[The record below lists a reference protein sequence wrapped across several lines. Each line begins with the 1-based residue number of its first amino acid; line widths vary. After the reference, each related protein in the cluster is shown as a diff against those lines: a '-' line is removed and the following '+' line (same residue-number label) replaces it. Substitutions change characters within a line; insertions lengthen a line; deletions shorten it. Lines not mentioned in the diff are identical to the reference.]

1 MRKWERRE
9 LSVLKIRFMLFTEQE
24 DMLWGGRWRVQFR
37 KMYIWDACISSRFW
51 DILSWSSGINFGILG
66 TEIML
71 YWWGNLKRLYA
82 EREKEGSRTD
92 DQGITKSRA
101 ELAEEEPAGT
111 TEGWLWE
118 AKRGERVVK
127 KLSWVS
133 DQDDVKT
140 EGWLMCQML
149 LGSLGTQESKQ
160 VQSHL
165 TTWWSLCV

>member
-9 LSVLKIRFMLFTEQE
+9 LSVLKIRFMLFTE

-66 TEIML
+66 TQITL
-71 YWWGNLKRLYA
+71 YWWGNLRRLYT
-82 EREKEGSRTD
+82 EREIEGSRTD
-92 DQGITKSRA
+92 DQGITISRA
-101 ELAEEEPAGT
+101 ELEEEEPVGA

-127 KLSWVS
+127 KLSRVS

-140 EGWLMCQML
+140 GWWLMCQML

-165 TTWWSLCV
+165 TTWRSLCV